1 MRKFYLPKQQFTQV
15 DTLEPHTWVK
25 VVQPTSEDI
34 DYLCDEL
41 GIPDS
46 FIGDTADSDERP
58 RTEEE
63 DGWRLTII
71 RIPIETPE
79 GTTPYNTVPIG
90 VISHL
95 EKQLIVTICY
105 HRTDLI
111 PDFIQHNQRKGIS
124 VDTDID
130 FILRLIMSSAVWFL
144 KYLKQISFLILE
156 TEEALEKSIRNED
169 LLKLRNMQK
178 SLVYFNTS
186 IRGNESLLVRLRTRF
201 QNTGLVD
208 RDLFED
214 VDIELQQA
222 LNTVKVYS
230 DILNG
235 TMEAFVS
242 IISNNLNVIMKRM
255 TSISIILMVPT
266 FIASLYGMNVHLPVA
281 AMPWAFAFIV
291 ALCVTLSAGA
301 FFLFKRI
308 KWF

>member
-1 MRKFYLPKQQFTQV
+1 MKEFLLFGKNFKKV
-15 DTLEPHTWVK
+15 DQWQKGCWIKIT
-25 VVQPTSEDI
+25 QPTTAEL
-34 DYLCDEL
+34 DYLREL
-41 GIPDS
+41 NVPDS
-46 FIGDTADSDERP
+46 FITDISDADERP
-58 RTEEE
+58 RTES
-63 DGWRLTII
+63 DGEWLLTVL
-71 RIPIETPE
+71 RIPRRCDEDDDIPFITVPV
-79 GTTPYNTVPIG
+79 GVITNGDIVAVLCYHQNTVI
-90 VISHL
+90 
-95 EKQLIVTICY
+95 
-105 HRTDLI
+105 D
-111 PDFIQHNQRKGIS
+111 DFIHYNRSKN
-124 VDTDID
+124 TDISNKLVL
-130 FILRLIMSSAVWFL
+130 IIRLIMSSAVWYL
-144 KYLKQISFLILE
+144 KYLKIMNTDINNAEDGLE
-156 TEEALEKSIRNED
+156 RSIRNED

>member
-41 GIPDS
+41 GIPDG

-63 DGWRLTII
+63 EGWRLTII

-95 EKQLIVTICY
+95 EKQLVVTICY

-169 LLKLRNMQK
+169 LLRMMRLQK
-178 SLVYFNTS
+178 N
-186 IRGNESLLVRLRTRF
+186 
-201 QNTGLVD
+201 
-208 RDLFED
+208 
-214 VDIELQQA
+214 
-222 LNTVKVYS
+222 
-230 DILNG
+230 
-235 TMEAFVS
+235 
-242 IISNNLNVIMKRM
+242 
-255 TSISIILMVPT
+255 
-266 FIASLYGMNVHLPVA
+266 
-281 AMPWAFAFIV
+281 
-291 ALCVTLSAGA
+291 
-301 FFLFKRI
+301 
-308 KWF
+308 